1 MKARKIAEIALSAQ
15 LRSMNYEGG
24 STFARFGVTG
34 VEGVPMRRV
43 AELVF
48 WAIVGGQEVRRRKVS
63 LRCAPKSVR
72 RWCRVESQNQL

>member
-1 MKARKIAEIALSAQ
+1 MERLGEATRLRRGYSEI
-15 LRSMNYEGG
+15 LREQAGVAGG
-24 STFARFGVTG
+24 DDVL
-34 VEGVPMRRV
+34 PRRV

-48 WAIVGGQEVRRRKVS
+48 RAIVGGQEVLRRKVS